1 MFVGLT
7 LDTAGVQVVIIL
19 PVCRRMEGHM
29 EYNVAQM
36 LQEPMG
42 SVRQSQVQET
52 SVTLDE
58 VEVNRLEG
66 WLKFTRTDIGIWVK
80 GRLKAEVSAQCSRC
94 LKGFDSPLNTE
105 INEEFYSA
113 VEVKAGTALAES
125 VMEEEA
131 FKISPTNVL
140 DIREVFRQNI
150 VSRMPMKPLCKQDCA
165 GICPDCGVDRNEAEC
180 HCDVRTVD
188 PRWER
193 LLDLLPSTDKES

>member
-1 MFVGLT
+1 
-7 LDTAGVQVVIIL
+7 
-19 PVCRRMEGHM
+19 
-29 EYNVAQM
+29 M

-42 SVRQSQVQET
+42 SVRQYQVQET

-80 GRLKAEVSAQCSRC
+80 GRLKAEVSTQCSRC
-94 LKGFDSPLNTE
+94 LKGFDSPLSTD
-105 INEEFYSA
+105 INEEFYPA
-113 VEVKAGTALAES
+113 VELTTGAAVAAP

-131 FKISPTNVL
+131 FRISPTNVL
-140 DIREVFRQNI
+140 DTREAFRQNI
-150 VSRMPMKPLCKQDCA
+150 VSRLPMKPLCKQECA

-180 HCDVRTVD
+180 HCEVRTVD

-193 LLDLLPSTDKES
+193 LLDLLPSTDTGS

>member
-1 MFVGLT
+1 
-7 LDTAGVQVVIIL
+7 
-19 PVCRRMEGHM
+19 MEGHM

-42 SVRQSQVQET
+42 SVRQYQVQET
-52 SVTLDE
+52 SITLDE

-66 WLKFTRTDIGIWVK
+66 WLKFTRTDTGIWVK

-94 LKGFDSPLNTE
+94 LRDFNSPLNTE
-105 INEEFYSA
+105 IDEEFYPA
-113 VEVKAGTALAES
+113 VELKTETALAES
-125 VMEEEA
+125 VTEEES

-140 DIREVFRQNI
+140 DIREAFRQNI
-150 VSRMPMKPLCKQDCA
+150 VSRMPMKFLCKQDCA

-180 HCDVRTVD
+180 HCDIRTVD

-193 LLDLLPSTDKES
+193 LLELLPSTGEGS

>member
-1 MFVGLT
+1 M
-7 LDTAGVQVVIIL
+7 AIIRS
-19 PVCRRMEGHM
+19 VCWRMEGHM

-42 SVRQSQVQET
+42 SVRQYQVQET
-52 SVTLDE
+52 SITLDE

-94 LKGFDSPLNTE
+94 LRDFNSPLNTE
-105 INEEFYSA
+105 IDEEFYPA
-113 VEVKAGTALAES
+113 VELKTETALAES
-125 VMEEEA
+125 VMEEES

-140 DIREVFRQNI
+140 DIREAFRQNI
-150 VSRMPMKPLCKQDCA
+150 VSRMPMKFLCKQDCA

-180 HCDVRTVD
+180 HCDIRTVD

-193 LLDLLPSTDKES
+193 LLELLPSTGKGS